1 MIYRES
7 HLEFQDDPG
16 LPARGRFLIVGDVHG
31 QMAMVMRLVRATGYD
46 PFKDRMIALG
56 DLVDR
61 GPAPAE
67 ALRWFAGGTMRTSLL
82 GNHEALLLDSEFVR
96 EAHKVWLHNGGT
108 WSETHDPFDLN
119 LLRRLVIGFPLT
131 IRLTLADGRRI
142 GLVHA
147 EVRPGTSWKQL
158 QRSRYDIGDAIHDWS
173 DTSVASLIWGRQR
186 YFCYRHLTKLPPPEA
201 IDADARARI
210 ALLLR
215 PVPGVDLVIG
225 GHTVIPTREPVR
237 FGAHLFIDTG
247 AYQAPDGRLTAV
259 DPDAGVYWQVGHRDD
274 QQWGPLPL
282 PAPFESSLPRHLRP
296 RRSPR

>member
-7 HLEFQDDPG
+7 HLEFHDDPA

-31 QMAMVMRLVRATGYD
+31 QMEMLMRLVRLTGYD

-61 GPAPAE
+61 GPGSAE
-67 ALRWFAGGTMRTSLL
+67 VLRWFAGGTLRTSLL

-96 EAHKVWLHNGGT
+96 DAHKIWMQNGGR
-108 WSETHDPFDLN
+108 WSEQHDPFDLN
-119 LLRRLVIGFPLT
+119 LLRRLAIGFPLT
-131 IRLTLADGRRI
+131 IRLKLADGRRI

-147 EVRPGTSWKQL
+147 EVRPGATWKQL

-186 YFCYRHLTKLPPPEA
+186 AFCYRQLASNPPTAKIE
-201 IDADARARI
+201 ADARRWI
-210 ALLLR
+210 VRLLR
-215 PVPGVDLVIG
+215 PVPGVDLMIG
-225 GHTVIPTREPVR
+225 GHTIMSTREPVR

-247 AYQAPDGRLTAV
+247 AYEKPDGRLTAV
-259 DPDAGVYWQVGHRDD
+259 DPAAGVYWQVGHHEN

-282 PAPFESSLPRHLRP
+282 PAPFEVDLPRP
-296 RRSPR
+296 AATRRLPE